1 MRGAAYASIL
11 SLIMVAKQCIRMQIS
26 CLPAGAERLTCCTT
40 GGLNCLRACASNGAV
55 CRALRGVAYAQICQ
69 PRRAFTALASR
80 HACWPQ
86 PDIST
91 TGIPTCPKPQQPRRT
106 FRPLAGDFCGASM
119 PAACNAV
126 TRRRLRHKPGAL
138 RCTVRRAEP
147 ALCAAVCAASVTP
160 APAGPANAKAP
171 HAAADRPHA
180 CGNAFVRVA
189 PVPPG

>member
-1 MRGAAYASIL
+1 M
-11 SLIMVAKQCIRMQIS
+11 
-26 CLPAGAERLTCCTT
+26 TT
-40 GGLNCLRACASNGAV
+40 GGLNCLRACASDGACDAV
-55 CRALRGVAYAQICQ
+55 GRTLRGVAYAQICQ

-126 TRRRLRHKPGAL
+126 TRRRFRHKPGAL

-147 ALCAAVCAASVTP
+147 ALCAAVCAASVNPRAGRPRKCKSAARGGRSP
-160 APAGPANAKAP
+160 ARVRQCFCARSAG
-171 HAAADRPHA
+171 AAW
-180 CGNAFVRVA
+180 FKWVR
-189 PVPPG
+189 